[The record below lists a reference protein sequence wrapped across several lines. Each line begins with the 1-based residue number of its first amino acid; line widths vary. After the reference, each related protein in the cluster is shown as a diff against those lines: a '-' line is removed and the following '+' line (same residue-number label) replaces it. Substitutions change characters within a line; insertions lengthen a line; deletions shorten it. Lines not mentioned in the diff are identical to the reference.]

1 MPYSKDPDSY
11 PPEYLEVF
19 RRGYEGPVRINLASQ
34 AEATSLRHKLHAYR
48 RALVHASSPFVTLA
62 HSCRV
67 RLDGASLV
75 VEPSTQELR
84 AALASAGVEYD
95 PKTATKAMTQEEEV
109 AGDALER
116 MLKEQG
122 FGGT

>member
-19 RRGYEGPVRINLASQ
+19 RRGYEGPVKINLPSPG
-34 AEATSLRHKLHAYR
+34 EAISLRHKLHAYR
-48 RALVHASSPFVTLA
+48 RALVHTSSPFTSLV

-67 RLDGASLV
+67 RLDGSSLV
-75 VEPSTQELR
+75 VEPATQELR

-95 PKTATKAMTQEEEV
+95 PRKVTDTFAEEEDV
-109 AGDALER
+109 AGGALEKL
-116 MLKEQG
+116 LKEQG

>member
-11 PPEYLEVF
+11 PPEYLEIY
-19 RRGYEGPVRINLASQ
+19 RRGYEGPVRIKLASPSD
-34 AEATSLRHKLHAYR
+34 ATALRHKLHAYR
-48 RALVHASSPFVTLA
+48 RALVASASPFVSLV

-75 VEPSTQELR
+75 VEPSTLEIR
-84 AALASAGVEYD
+84 DALASAGFAYD
-95 PKTATKAMTQEEEV
+95 PKEFSKDHTEDEIE

-116 MLKEQG
+116 MLKKQG
-122 FGGT
+122 F

>member
-19 RRGYEGPVRINLASQ
+19 RRGYEAPVRIHLPSPG
-34 AEATSLRHKLHAYR
+34 EATALRHKLHAYR
-48 RALVHASSPFVTLA
+48 RALIHSSSPFVSLV

-67 RLDGASLV
+67 RLDDADLI

-84 AALASAGVEYD
+84 TALASAGVEFD
-95 PKTATKAMTQEEEV
+95 PTSVTGPSHEEEEV
-109 AGDALER
+109 AGDALEK
-116 MLKEQG
+116 LLHAQG
-122 FGGT
+122 FGES